1 MVLTCV
7 LLLLLLLL
15 LLLVLVLVLVLV
27 LELEREKKDERR
39 FLINTLARRPYLPVN
54 VFTTLHLLQ

>member
-15 LLLVLVLVLVLV
+15 LMLVLVLVLVS
-27 LELEREKKDERR
+27 EREKKDERR
-39 FLINTLARRPYLPVN
+39 LLINKLARRSYLPVN
-54 VFTTLHLLQ
+54 VFTTFYLLQ

>member
-7 LLLLLLLL
+7 LLLL
-15 LLLVLVLVLVLV
+15 LVLVLV

-39 FLINTLARRPYLPVN
+39 FLIDTLARQPYLPVN